1 MVLCFAMRA
10 QEDWHKFGKSD
21 NKKLYLTW
29 YIVRF
34 SNPSLI
40 NTIICE
46 TGGYNA
52 CQTKANGK
60 VIFHHATAQPILVNI
75 IQYTIRI

>member
-1 MVLCFAMRA
+1 M
-10 QEDWHKFGKSD
+10 
-21 NKKLYLTW
+21 
-29 YIVRF
+29 RF

>member
-1 MVLCFAMRA
+1 M
-10 QEDWHKFGKSD
+10 
-21 NKKLYLTW
+21 
-29 YIVRF
+29 RF

-46 TGGYNA
+46 TGGYNT

-75 IQYTIRI
+75 IPYTIYKKSKIKRDESLIFILHTVLSNK